1 MKKLCIVLPFPPPN
15 YGPSMYSDHM
25 IQALNDIED
34 IEYLKINAEINT
46 SSHKIGKYSILKFL
60 KFIKVIFNVNKES
73 KNSNLIL
80 NLHLSL
86 GGSLKT
92 FILILLNYYKIKTLT
107 LILHEGGLKES
118 LNNSFVKRILIRY
131 SVNKSDVIFALDED
145 QKNTWSDV
153 YKDANFEIIPA
164 YRNEQPSLPRKTK
177 RVVFLANLIPDKG
190 VFDTLDIW
198 NNISEINKSDH
209 ELLIM
214 GSTMSKETENH
225 LISIVKEM
233 KNTELIINPHR
244 KLVLE
249 LFSSSKIF
257 IYPSTYFYEQQPSVI
272 IEALSFHIPVVAY
285 KWRGINN
292 LIKDSHN
299 GLLSEPRDINTIS
312 KNLVKLM
319 NDPSLYEHLSINSFK
334 EFEKYYSK
342 KSYIKN
348 FKSIVDKYYL

>member
-15 YGPSMYSDHM
+15 YGPSMYSVHM
-25 IQALNDIED
+25 IDALNDIED
-34 IEYLKINAEINT
+34 IEYLKIDSELNT
-46 SSHKIGKYSILKFL
+46 SSHKIGRFSLIKLSKFL
-60 KFIKVIFNVNKES
+60 KLVINVSRKS

-86 GGSLKT
+86 GGSFKT
-92 FILILLNYYKIKTLT
+92 FLLILLNYYKIKTLT

-118 LNNSFVKRILIRY
+118 LKKSFITKILIKF
-131 SVNKSDVIFALDED
+131 SVDKSDVIFALDED

-153 YKDANFEIIPA
+153 YKDTNFEIIPA

-198 NNISEINKSDH
+198 NNISEIDKSDH

-214 GSTMSKETENH
+214 GSTMSKEIENH
-225 LISIVKEM
+225 LIAIVEKM

-244 KLVLE
+244 ELVLE

-292 LIKDSHN
+292 LIKDTHN

-312 KNLVKLM
+312 ENLVKLM
-319 NDPSLYEHLSINSFK
+319 NDPILYESLSSNSFNEYK
-334 EFEKYYSK
+334 KYYSK
-342 KSYIKN
+342 NSYIEN
-348 FKSIVDKYYL
+348 FKSIVKKYYL

>member
-15 YGPSMYSDHM
+15 YGPSMYSVHM
-25 IQALNDIED
+25 LDALNNIED
-34 IEYLKINAEINT
+34 IECLKIDAELNT
-46 SSHKIGKYSILKFL
+46 SSHKIGRYSLLKFFKFL
-60 KFIKVIFNVNKES
+60 KVVLKVSRES

-86 GGSLKT
+86 GGSFRT
-92 FILILLNYYKIKTLT
+92 FFLILLNYYKIKTLT
-107 LILHEGGLKES
+107 LILHEGGLEES
-118 LNNSFVKRILIRY
+118 LKNSFVKRILIRY

-153 YKDANFEIIPA
+153 YNDSNFEIMPA
-164 YRNEQPSLPRKTK
+164 YRNKQLSLPKKTK

-198 NNISEINKSDH
+198 NNISEIDKSDH

-214 GSTMSKETENH
+214 GSTMSKATQDQ
-225 LISIVKEM
+225 LVAIVKKM
-233 KNTELIINPHR
+233 KNTELLINPDR
-244 KLVLE
+244 ELVLE

-257 IYPSTYFYEQQPSVI
+257 IYPSTYFLEQQPSVI

-285 KWRGINN
+285 KWRGIKN
-292 LIKDSHN
+292 LVQDNHN
-299 GLLSEPRDINTIS
+299 GLLSEPGDINTIS
-312 KNLVKLM
+312 QNLVKLM
-319 NDPSLYEHLSINSFK
+319 NDSSLYKHLSKNSFK

-342 KSYIKN
+342 NNYIEN
-348 FKSIVDKYYL
+348 FENIVKKYYL